1 MGCHDDIGSL
11 HRIGKYRHPDRECE
25 LLGVDL
31 QESGL
36 LGWILREVVDPRE
49 FIGSKDEFTLALTD
63 DPFDRCSGF
72 QGCDMRVE
80 LVERRILEEGEV
92 M

>member
-1 MGCHDDIGSL
+1 MGTLTLS
-11 HRIGKYRHPDRECE
+11 
-25 LLGVDL
+25 VDL

-36 LGWILREVVDPRE
+36 LGWILREVVDTRE
-49 FIGSKDEFTLALTD
+49 FIRRKYEFTLALTD
-63 DPFDRCSGF
+63 DPVDRCSGF
-72 QGCDMRVE
+72 QCCDMRVE